1 MPQSTAEEESIKN
14 RLYGVTEYYICNSHV
29 QTQYPKVAQNV
40 RNEWKYVYNFDN
52 YKQGVRTEECVVRC
66 TCSEDSTQPSV
77 AVEEMW
83 VFVLVFAVFKELG
96 IQAMSF
102 NPAKMV
108 LDDRKGLTFPDS
120 SEIGGD
126 FLYETVVPNCQN
138 HTYCE
143 HLDRYPNELFSKI
156 LKSREKEFSRYFQS
170 MAVIEPIMS
179 RNQDTSCI
187 CASRKSIIY
196 PKAAYNIKNNLK
208 FIYNFD
214 GYKQGVSV
222 EVCVIKNQMCKFYE
236 KVRKLKTR
244 CRQKFVEKLLLT
256 ADENGRPYADSWV
269 TAE

>member
-1 MPQSTAEEESIKN
+1 
-14 RLYGVTEYYICNSHV
+14 
-29 QTQYPKVAQNV
+29 
-40 RNEWKYVYNFDN
+40 
-52 YKQGVRTEECVVRC
+52 
-66 TCSEDSTQPSV
+66 
-77 AVEEMW
+77 MW

-102 NPAKMV
+102 NPAKM
-108 LDDRKGLTFPDS
+108 DDRKGLTFPDS

-256 ADENGRPYADSWV
+256 ADENGRPYADRYRFPSACV
-269 TAE
+269 CSYKIISSNVFFT